1 MATLPGGDDDE
12 IGYINI
18 TPMVDVLL
26 VLLVIF
32 MVTANFLKQESVNI
46 NLPKVN
52 ASDPNVAKSVQI
64 ALTKDGKLLMEG
76 LDTTEEKM
84 VGYLAR
90 ESKYRPNMR
99 VTLSADERLSY
110 GRIARAMG
118 LIRQSGV
125 TRIAPSVK
133 REGERTVHGTTFHN
147 RNTRMGPPHG
157 PLHPLP
163 DILDHTARRGLRGL
177 LHLQPPRIHRRR
189 QRVRR

>member
-1 MATLPGGDDDE
+1 MALLPGSDDDE

-52 ASDPNVAKSVQI
+52 AADPNVAQSIQV
-64 ALTKDGKLLMEG
+64 ALTRDGKLLMEG
-76 LDTTEEKM
+76 IDTTEDALVRK
-84 VGYLAR
+84 LSQ

-99 VTLSADERLSY
+99 VTLSADERLAY
-110 GRIARAMG
+110 GSIARVMG

-125 TRIAPSVK
+125 TRIALSVK
-133 REGERTVHGTTFHN
+133 R
-147 RNTRMGPPHG
+147 
-157 PLHPLP
+157 
-163 DILDHTARRGLRGL
+163 
-177 LHLQPPRIHRRR
+177 
-189 QRVRR
+189 